1 MAITRDDIAALT
13 KAYLDCVMVRQEPP
27 PRQQEFFLHQDPI
40 LFLLRGEDMTLQ
52 QNYELHQK
60 LTDEKH
66 WSVGWDVTHLCDSR
80 SGRVPSA
87 RSTGRRASGDGPRPS
102 LSRPTASR
110 TGSCSACR

>member
-1 MAITRDDIAALT
+1 MTITRDDIVALA

-27 PRQQEFFLHQDPI
+27 PEQQKFFLHRDPI

-66 WSVGWDVTHLCDSR
+66 WSVGWTSR
-80 SGRVPSA
+80 SSATSRSARVPSA
-87 RSTGRRASGDGPRPS
+87 RSTGRRASGAGPKPS
-102 LSRPTASR
+102 
-110 TGSCSACR
+110 